1 MSRPK
6 EKAQSPA
13 SSASDAA
20 ERLRA
25 ANAKALHQME
35 ELRSERDHG
44 YGSEYIGDEYKDVK
58 VEVGEEK
65 DDVA

>member
-1 MSRPK
+1 
-6 EKAQSPA
+6 
-13 SSASDAA
+13 
-20 ERLRA
+20 
-25 ANAKALHQME
+25 ME